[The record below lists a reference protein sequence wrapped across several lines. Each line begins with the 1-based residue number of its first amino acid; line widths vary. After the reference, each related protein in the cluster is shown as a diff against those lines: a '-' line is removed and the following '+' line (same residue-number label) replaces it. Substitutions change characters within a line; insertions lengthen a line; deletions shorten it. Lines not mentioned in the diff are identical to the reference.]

1 MRPIRSW
8 CVWPR
13 RSDLEESVA
22 IQMKRLFVVPLAIVL
37 GWLVSLGSTLAVA
50 QQDYRVGESDVLKIS
65 VYDHEDLRTTVQ
77 VSRDGN
83 ITFPLI
89 GKIQVL
95 GLTLGEIEQ
104 KLATLLAAGYVVNP
118 QVQILIEGFRGRVVY
133 VTGEVKKPDAY
144 KYEDDMTLI
153 RAITVAGGFTDIA
166 AKGRVKVVRKDA
178 AGKEVSIDRAE
189 FDERILADDIIIV
202 PESFF

>member
-1 MRPIRSW
+1 
-8 CVWPR
+8 
-13 RSDLEESVA
+13 
-22 IQMKRLFVVPLAIVL
+22 MKRLFVVPLAIVL
-37 GWLVSLGSTLAVA
+37 GWLVFLGGTLAAA

-65 VYDHEDLRTTVQ
+65 VYDHEDLKTTVQ

-89 GKIQVL
+89 GKVQVL
-95 GLTLGEIEQ
+95 GLTTGQIEQ
-104 KLATLLAAGYVVNP
+104 KLASLLAAGYVVNP
-118 QVQILIEGFRGRVVY
+118 QVQILIDGFRGRVVY

>member
-1 MRPIRSW
+1 MMRFP
-8 CVWPR
+8 VF
-13 RSDLEESVA
+13 LG
-22 IQMKRLFVVPLAIVL
+22 IVL
-37 GWLVSLGSTLAVA
+37 GWLVFLGGAAAAA
-50 QQDYRVGESDVLKIS
+50 QQDYRIGESDVLKIS
-65 VYDHEDLRTTVQ
+65 VYDHDDLRTTAQ

-89 GKIQVL
+89 GKVQVL

-104 KLATLLAAGYVVNP
+104 KLASLLAAGYVVNP
-118 QVQILIEGFRGRVVY
+118 QVQILIEGFRGRVFY
-133 VTGEVKKPDAY
+133 VTGEVKKADAY

-153 RAITVAGGFTDIA
+153 RAITVAGGFSDIA

-178 AGKEVSIDRAE
+178 SGKEVTIERAE
-189 FDERILADDIIIV
+189 FDERILPDDIIIV